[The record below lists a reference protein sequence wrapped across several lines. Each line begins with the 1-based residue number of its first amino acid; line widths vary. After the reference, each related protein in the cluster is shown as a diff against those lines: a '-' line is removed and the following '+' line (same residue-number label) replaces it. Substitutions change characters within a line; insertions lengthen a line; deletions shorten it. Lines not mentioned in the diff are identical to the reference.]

1 MKDVFQVVTDQI
13 LSQLGQGIIP
23 WRRPW
28 QACWPISYATNKMY
42 QGINTLL
49 LQSNYESPYWVTF
62 RQAQKMGGSVRAGEK
77 GRPIVFADRIVK
89 EEQNEKGEV
98 SVRVL
103 SFLKYYTVFNWCQTK
118 GLPEK
123 VPVERDNQ
131 QIVSAEELLRRR
143 GPCIETD
150 LEKAYYCSHSD
161 TIYLP
166 TLDQFDSSEDYY
178 AAAFHEL
185 THWTGGE
192 RRLCR
197 DSIRNYHIG
206 KDVRSQE
213 ELVAEM
219 GAALLCQM
227 AALDTSETLQN
238 STAYIGSWLKP
249 LQNNPKW
256 VLKASKQAK
265 DAVEF
270 VLSGKLPEGR
280 ERASASATA

>member
-1 MKDVFQVVTDQI
+1 MKDVFQVVTDQMI
-13 LSQLGQGIIP
+13 KQLGEGIIP
-23 WRRPW
+23 WRRSW
-28 QACWPISYATNKMY
+28 QACWPTSYATNKEY

-62 RQAQKMGGSVRAGEK
+62 RQAQKMGGSIRAGEK
-77 GRPIVFADRIVK
+77 GRPIVFADRVVK

-123 VPVERDNQ
+123 APVDRDNSK
-131 QIVSAEELLRRR
+131 IPCAEELLRRR
-143 GPCIETD
+143 GPRIETD
-150 LEKAYYCSHSD
+150 LEKAYYCSQGD
-161 TIYLP
+161 AIYLP

-185 THWTGGE
+185 THWTGGAG
-192 RRLCR
+192 RLCR
-197 DSIRNYHIG
+197 DTLRDYHIG
-206 KDVRSQE
+206 TDVRSQE

-219 GAALLCQM
+219 GAAFFCQI
-227 AALDTSETLQN
+227 AALDTSQTLQN
-238 STAYIGSWLKP
+238 STAYIQSWIQH

-256 VLKASKQAK
+256 VLKASKQARE
-265 DAVEF
+265 AVEY
-270 VLSGKLPEGR
+270 VMTGKLPEGR
-280 ERASASATA
+280 GRAAATA